1 MGIRDSILDTV
12 GGTPLVRLSRLT
24 ADLPGEILLKLELN
38 NPGGSHKMRIALNM
52 IRAAE
57 REGLLKPGSG
67 QTILEPTGGNTGMG
81 IAIAAA
87 VLGYRVVL
95 VIPDNYSESKRR
107 LLASFGVDVRLS
119 DSTRGNNSHGELATE
134 IQFEH
139 PEYVMLNQAANP
151 ANPEIHRLTDIRQD
165 HRRPGRHPGGRL
177 RGRHRHRRPPDRHR
191 RGAPAAP
198 GRAAHPRGAAAGVR
212 HVRRRVRPH
221 RIQGLSI
228 GMIPPVLNTE
238 IIDEMVTVSEADA
251 IDGMRRLME
260 CEGIGAGPSTG
271 ANIAACRRLLAA
283 SDEPLTLLTVAYDR
297 VNDYLELL

>member
-95 VIPDNYSESKRR
+95 VIPDNYSESKRW

-151 ANPEIHRLTDIRQD
+151 ANPEIHRLTTVREIIADLDGTRVDCYVAGIGTGGHLTGIGEVLRQ
-165 HRRPGRHPGGRL
+165 HQGGL
-177 RGRHRHRRPPDRHR
+177 RVL
-191 RGAPAAP
+191 
-198 GRAAHPRGAAAGVR
+198 GVQPEGCDMFAD
-212 HVRRRVRPH
+212 VFVPH

-228 GMIPPVLNTE
+228 GMIPPVLNTG
-238 IIDEMVTVSEADA
+238 IIDEMVAVSEADA
-251 IDGMRRLME
+251 IDGMRRLMQS
-260 CEGIGAGPSTG
+260 EGIGAGPSTG
-271 ANIAACRRLLAA
+271 ANIAACRRVLAA